1 MSKIDDY
8 AKMLTVEIKQS
19 EEYNQY
25 HRLKTML
32 SNDLE
37 LYAKVNTFRK
47 KNFILQNKENEQD
60 DILKIE
66 QLEKEYFSILSM
78 TSVKEFLLAEQ
89 RLCRLISRISGI
101 ICEAADFDLDFIDA
115 PEE

>member
-1 MSKIDDY
+1 MSKIDY
-8 AKMLTVEIKQS
+8 YTKMLTDEIKQS

-25 HRLKTML
+25 HRLITIL
-32 SNDLE
+32 SNDSE

-60 DILKIE
+60 DLMKID

-78 TSVKEFLLAEQ
+78 TCVKEFLLAEQ

-101 ICEAADFDLDFIDA
+101 ICKAADFDLDFIDV
-115 PEE
+115 P